1 MSKQQLQSLRQE
13 AISLISKMSDDQC
26 AVVMEAFK
34 LSVEDSS
41 KTEEECIKIAA
52 ERLGIPIHLHSE
64 VSE

>member
-1 MSKQQLQSLRQE
+1 M
-13 AISLISKMSDDQC
+13 
-26 AVVMEAFK
+26 
-34 LSVEDSS
+34 EDSS

>member
-26 AVVMEAFK
+26 AVVMEAFQ
-34 LSVEDSS
+34 LSMEDSS

>member
-34 LSVEDSS
+34 LSMEDI
-41 KTEEECIKIAA
+41 TEVDLLVQIRQTLRHVKNG
-52 ERLGIPIHLHSE
+52 RFR
-64 VSE
+64 

>member
-1 MSKQQLQSLRQE
+1 
-13 AISLISKMSDDQC
+13 MSDDQC

-34 LSVEDSS
+34 LSMEDSS